1 MALAYDELVDFIA
14 GGTSPSS
21 LVKFQASQATQDR
34 VADLIRREKA
44 DGLSLEERSEL
55 DNYLQ
60 LEHVLRLA
68 KARARTRL
76 SNDELRSE

>member
-21 LVKFQASQATQDR
+21 VVKFQASQATRAR
-34 VADLIRREKA
+34 VADLIHREKSV
-44 DGLSLEERSEL
+44 GLSPDERSEL
-55 DNYLQ
+55 DSYLQ

-76 SNDELRSE
+76 SDDELCPE

>member
-21 LVKFQASQATQDR
+21 LVRFQASQATKDR
-34 VADLIRREKA
+34 VEELIRREKA
-44 DGLSLEERSEL
+44 KELSPDERSEL

-76 SNDELRSE
+76 SDDELRSE